1 MRGLRHRIEAIIEEV
16 NHEIRVDLGIEQPN
30 PELKTIDTLDVSDVE
45 KTPERESEESEEAKA
60 FEKVLDEI
68 CASFD
73 EEAFTEE
80 EEPEDETNDEL
91 EEEPDSQES
100 PDKALAEILNNL

>member
-16 NHEIRVDLGIEQPN
+16 NHEIRVDLGLEQPN
-30 PELKTIDTLDVSDVE
+30 PDLKTIDTLDVSEVE
-45 KTPERESEESEEAKA
+45 KTPECESEESEEAKA

-73 EEAFTEE
+73 EETVMEEEETEE
-80 EEPEDETNDEL
+80 ETEDLDE
-91 EEEPDSQES
+91 SQT
-100 PDKALAEILNNL
+100 KALVEILNNL

>member
-16 NHEIRVDLGIEQPN
+16 NHEIRVDLGLEQLN
-30 PELKTIDTLDVSDVE
+30 PDLKTIDTLDVSDVE
-45 KTPERESEESEEAKA
+45 KTPEREAEESEEAKV